1 MRIFQVCADSGIPF
15 DGTKGASVHL
25 RALADALQR
34 RGHEVHVF
42 AANPRVSRREG
53 RGIDV
58 RALEP
63 GSLEDAASRLGQ
75 PDFVY
80 ERYALGHESGL
91 EFARRIGSPFVL
103 EVNAP
108 LVIEASRHRPHKL
121 RATDGE
127 LERRLFR
134 QADVAA
140 TVSEPLRRY
149 VAGVRGTDRGTVVVR
164 NGCDP
169 AQVGPPAGLTSRK
182 PETLVFL
189 GHPKP
194 WHGAER
200 LPRILAELVA
210 RGRDVKLL
218 LIGGGSRTQRVVQRA
233 RNLGVSD
240 RVEVTGP
247 LSTEDTARRL
257 REGTVAVA
265 PYPPD
270 PFFYF
275 CPLKVMECMAAG
287 LPVVTTAQGD
297 LQEILGDTGVAV
309 APSDLHA
316 MTDAVEH
323 LLQNEPLRR
332 ALGTR
337 ARQRALST
345 FKWSDAVDRL
355 IRAITE
361 ITVRQRVA

>member
-1 MRIFQVCADSGIPF
+1 MRIFQVCGDPGIPF

-42 AANPRVSRREG
+42 ASNPRVSRRED

-58 RALEP
+58 RALER
-63 GSLEDAASRLGQ
+63 GSLEDAASRLGR

-80 ERYALGHESGL
+80 ERYALGHDSGL
-91 EFARRIGSPFVL
+91 QFARRVRSPFVL

-108 LVIEASRHRPHKL
+108 LVLEASRHRPHKL
-121 RATDGE
+121 RASDGD
-127 LERRLFR
+127 LERRMFR

-140 TVSEPLRRY
+140 AVSEPLRRY
-149 VAGVRGTDRGTVVVR
+149 VAGIRGTDRGTVVVR

-169 AQVGPPAGLTSRK
+169 AQVGPPAGLTSKK

-194 WHGAER
+194 WHGAEG
-200 LPRILAELVA
+200 LPRILAELVT
-210 RGRDVKLL
+210 RGCDVKLL
-218 LIGGGSRTQRVVQRA
+218 LIGGGPRSQRVLQRA
-233 RNLGVSD
+233 RNWGVSD

-247 LSTEDTARRL
+247 LSTEDAARRL
-257 REGTVAVA
+257 REGMVAVA

-297 LQEILGDTGVAV
+297 LREILGDAGVAV
-309 APSDLHA
+309 APGDLHA
-316 MTDAVEH
+316 MTDAIEH

-337 ARQRALST
+337 ARERALST
-345 FKWSDAVDRL
+345 FTWSDAADRL
-355 IRAITE
+355 IRAVNDITM
-361 ITVRQRVA
+361 RQRVA